1 MKIENFKEKLVSLCE
16 KEYHAQP
23 RELTANQLHCA
34 VSKLVMDEL
43 SPVWDKSRT
52 AHDKARKASYLSM
65 EFLVGRAI
73 YNNLLCLGILDS
85 TAEELKALGVDISEF
100 EEVEDAALGNGGLG
114 RLAACFLDS
123 AATLDLPLDGYGI
136 RYKYGLFKQ
145 GIKDGFQTETADD
158 WQRYGDPWS
167 VRREQET
174 VVIHFADG
182 DVNAVP
188 YDTFIVAVV
197 SCIGS
202 TFIVL
207 AVSYALSRL
216 RFKMRKPM
224 MNIALILGMF
234 PGFMSMVAIYYI
246 LKGLGLTENPLVCLT
261 LVYICGS
268 GLTYYIAK
276 GFFDTIP
283 KSLDESAYLDGATR
297 SQVFFRITIPLSKPI
312 IVYTILTTF
321 MAPWVDYIFP
331 SMICGANY
339 DSYTV
344 ALGMFKMLEREFIG
358 TYYTQFAAAA
368 VLVSIPIG
376 ALFIVMQKYYVSGV
390 TGGAVKG

>member
-1 MKIENFKEKLVSLCE
+1 MKEDRYYSRSYSRQQKTINVVIQIVLLV
-16 KEYHAQP
+16 
-23 RELTANQLHCA
+23 
-34 VSKLVMDEL
+34 
-43 SPVWDKSRT
+43 
-52 AHDKARKASYLSM
+52 
-65 EFLVGRAI
+65 
-73 YNNLLCLGILDS
+73 LGIMWILPLMWIILTS
-85 TAEELKALGVDISEF
+85 FRAEPGSYTSYFWPKGF
-100 EEVEDAALGNGGLG
+100 
-114 RLAACFLDS
+114 
-123 AATLDLPLDGYGI
+123 TLDNYMRL
-136 RYKYGLFKQ
+136 LFEDQQFKFSQ
-145 GIKDGFQTETADD
+145 WFL
-158 WQRYGDPWS
+158 
-167 VRREQET
+167 
-174 VVIHFADG
+174 
-182 DVNAVP
+182 N
-188 YDTFIVAVV
+188 TFIVAVV

-224 MNIALILGMF
+224 MNVALILGMF

-261 LVYICGS
+261 LVYISGS

-283 KSLDESAYLDGATR
+283 KSLDESAYLDGATK
-297 SQVFFRITIPLSKPI
+297 ITIPLSKPI
-312 IVYTILTTF
+312 IVYTVLTTF

-358 TYYTQFAAAA
+358 AYYTQFAAGA

-376 ALFIVMQKYYVSGV
+376 ALFIVMQKYYVGGV

>member
-1 MKIENFKEKLVSLCE
+1 MKEIRTVLRSYRKQQRTINVVIQIVLLV
-16 KEYHAQP
+16 
-23 RELTANQLHCA
+23 
-34 VSKLVMDEL
+34 
-43 SPVWDKSRT
+43 
-52 AHDKARKASYLSM
+52 
-65 EFLVGRAI
+65 
-73 YNNLLCLGILDS
+73 LGIMWILPLLWIILTS
-85 TAEELKALGVDISEF
+85 FREEPGSYTSYFWPKGF
-100 EEVEDAALGNGGLG
+100 
-114 RLAACFLDS
+114 
-123 AATLDLPLDGYGI
+123 TLDNFTRLIFEDQQ
-136 RYKYGLFKQ
+136 FKFTQ
-145 GIKDGFQTETADD
+145 WFLNTL
-158 WQRYGDPWS
+158 
-167 VRREQET
+167 
-174 VVIHFADG
+174 
-182 DVNAVP
+182 
-188 YDTFIVAVV
+188 IVAVI
-197 SCIGS
+197 SCVGS

-224 MNIALILGMF
+224 MNVALILGMF
-234 PGFMSMVAIYYI
+234 PGFMSMIAIYYI
-246 LKGLGLTENPLVCLT
+246 LKGLGLTSNPLVCLT
-261 LVYICGS
+261 LVYISGA

-297 SQVFFRITIPLSKPI
+297 SQVFFHITIPLSKPI
-312 IVYTILTTF
+312 IVYTVLTTF

-376 ALFIVMQKYYVSGV
+376 ALFIVMQKYYVGGV

>member
-1 MKIENFKEKLVSLCE
+1 MKETRTVSRSYRRQQRTVNLVIQIVL
-16 KEYHAQP
+16 
-23 RELTANQLHCA
+23 
-34 VSKLVMDEL
+34 LV
-43 SPVWDKSRT
+43 
-52 AHDKARKASYLSM
+52 
-65 EFLVGRAI
+65 
-73 YNNLLCLGILDS
+73 LGIMWILPLLWIILTS
-85 TAEELKALGVDISEF
+85 FREEPGSYTSYFWPKGF
-100 EEVEDAALGNGGLG
+100 
-114 RLAACFLDS
+114 
-123 AATLDLPLDGYGI
+123 TLDNFTRLIFEDQQ
-136 RYKYGLFKQ
+136 FKFSQ
-145 GIKDGFQTETADD
+145 WFLNTL
-158 WQRYGDPWS
+158 
-167 VRREQET
+167 
-174 VVIHFADG
+174 
-182 DVNAVP
+182 
-188 YDTFIVAVV
+188 IVAVI
-197 SCIGS
+197 SCVGS

-224 MNIALILGMF
+224 MNVALILGMF
-234 PGFMSMVAIYYI
+234 PGFMSMIAIYYI
-246 LKGLGLTENPLVCLT
+246 LKGLGLTSNPLVCLT
-261 LVYICGS
+261 LVYISGA

-297 SQVFFRITIPLSKPI
+297 SQVFFHITIPLSKPI
-312 IVYTILTTF
+312 IVYTVLTTF

-376 ALFIVMQKYYVSGV
+376 ALFIVMQKYYVGGV